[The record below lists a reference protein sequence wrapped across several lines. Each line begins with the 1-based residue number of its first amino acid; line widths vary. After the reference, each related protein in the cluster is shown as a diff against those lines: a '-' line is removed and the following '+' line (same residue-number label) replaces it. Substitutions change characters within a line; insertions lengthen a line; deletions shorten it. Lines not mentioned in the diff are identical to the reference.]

1 MVQPENTRPAFTYTA
16 MSLIYRHV
24 YRVVVVVIVVVMSS
38 RPLTFTKGQKQR
50 NSNGYDYE
58 CQPFWPHIDKAK
70 MRFRDVHTYLETNI
84 PIFT

>member
-38 RPLTFTKGQKQR
+38 RPPYTGKQKKSSGGQIPR
-50 NSNGYDYE
+50 V
-58 CQPFWPHIDKAK
+58 QPWMLDPQLCCLAQITDLFILKEI
-70 MRFRDVHTYLETNI
+70 DVHSCN
-84 PIFT
+84 